1 MLQPF
6 VTFKAKSE
14 RILKIKY
21 KENDVI
27 ITKQANA
34 WMDYTLMMNWICK
47 VLLKYTEG
55 RHALLVFDTFK
66 GHLKEEVFAKLT
78 ENNISYVVIPSG
90 HSNKIQPL
98 DVCLNKPFKTCI
110 CGAWGEYM
118 VKQAQQS
125 TGASSIPTLSR
136 TEIIQWVVA
145 ANDCL
150 SSQEDMVRKSLL
162 IYGISNNLDG
172 SENRLVRVSAELPT
186 FEMPYGADE
195 DDRAISEL
203 G

>member
-6 VTFKAKSE
+6 VTFKAKTE

-21 KENDVI
+21 EENDVI

-34 WMDYTLMMNWICK
+34 WMDYTIMMNWICK

-55 RHALLVFDTFK
+55 CHALLVFDTFK
-66 GHLKEEVFAKLT
+66 GHLKEEVLAKLT
-78 ENNISYVVIPSG
+78 ENNISYVVIPSS
-90 HSNKIQPL
+90 HSSQIQPL
-98 DVCLNKPFKTCI
+98 DVCLNKPFKTYI
-110 CGAWGEYM
+110 RGAWGEYM

-145 ANDCL
+145 AND
-150 SSQEDMVRKSLL
+150 SVHR
-162 IYGISNNLDG
+162 
-172 SENRLVRVSAELPT
+172 
-186 FEMPYGADE
+186 
-195 DDRAISEL
+195 RAW
-203 G
+203 